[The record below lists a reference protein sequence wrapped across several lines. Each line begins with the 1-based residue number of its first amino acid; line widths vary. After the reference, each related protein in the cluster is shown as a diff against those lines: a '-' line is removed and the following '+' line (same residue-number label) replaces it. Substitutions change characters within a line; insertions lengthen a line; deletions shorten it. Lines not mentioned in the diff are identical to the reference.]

1 MASSPE
7 RRTVEERWG
16 AFSGAILGI
25 TVLTAALTGSIRA
38 VFLWG
43 VALLTLGCIYVFAR
57 TFVPLRALEATLFGF
72 YRDWKRSRNPY
83 WSGFMRSRGLP
94 STARGNVVYLCR
106 ATFIPENSTE
116 CPKAPDLKLR
126 CEMNK
131 FFHREKALCTDRWD
145 TLGML
150 SFMVV
155 PSRFITTDDGIIVLR
170 KGRYV
175 LRWYNEDTN
184 LLIAKK
190 HVRSWGRDPRN
201 SWWRKFREHLSYEM
215 KSRKGEDVPFPSS
228 EDD

>member
-155 PSRFITTDDGIIVLR
+155 PSRFIRLSPLEWCNSAGVLLDVGPSCHLALAMATTGGNSVWVL
-170 KGRYV
+170 
-175 LRWYNEDTN
+175 
-184 LLIAKK
+184 
-190 HVRSWGRDPRN
+190 SN
-201 SWWRKFREHLSYEM
+201 SIDSFER
-215 KSRKGEDVPFPSS
+215 
-228 EDD
+228 